1 MQLLIKKILRN
12 SKISKIKN
20 FLGINPIHMSLSG
33 IDSSASVS
41 DAFCWRTDCNF
52 TTTFKY
58 SDLLNLF
65 YNIKDS
71 YVEIFIYS
79 KNNDLIKKI
88 IFNNL
93 NFSNKLN
100 INQELLDGIQDY
112 GVFYIFHRLNNKTE
126 NNFILSNRCYLGFSQ
141 NNNLSSFVHGNT
153 LAKYKNLTND
163 NENSDIVKTTLLIN
177 NNYRVQN
184 YFDKFDKSEI
194 FLSNPTSKKITFYI
208 KEKKFILEKGCSIII
223 NVTNEK
229 EINIKSNCLFFRPLI
244 FNYKGQYI
252 DVYHG

>member
-12 SKISKIKN
+12 SKILKIKN

-33 IDSSASVS
+33 IN
-41 DAFCWRTDCNF
+41 FNF

-58 SDLLNLF
+58 SDLPNLF

-79 KNNDLIKKI
+79 KKNDLIKKI
-88 IFNNL
+88 IFDNL

-100 INQELLDGIQDY
+100 INRELLNGVQDY

-153 LAKYKNLTND
+153 LAKYKNLANN
-163 NENSDIVKTTLLIN
+163 NENTDIVKTTLLTN

-194 FLSNPTSKKITFYI
+194 FLSNPTSKKIKFYI

-223 NVTNEK
+223 DVTNEK

>member
-12 SKISKIKN
+12 NKIIKIKN

-163 NENSDIVKTTLLIN
+163 NENSDIVKTTLLTN

>member
-12 SKISKIKN
+12 SKILKIKN

-33 IDSSASVS
+33 IGSASVS
-41 DAFCWRTDCNF
+41 DAFCWRTDFNF

-58 SDLLNLF
+58 SDLPNLF

-79 KNNDLIKKI
+79 KKNDLIKKI
-88 IFNNL
+88 IFDNL

-100 INQELLDGIQDY
+100 INRELLNGVQDY

-153 LAKYKNLTND
+153 LAKYKNLANN
-163 NENSDIVKTTLLIN
+163 NENTDIVKTTLLTN

-194 FLSNPTSKKITFYI
+194 FLSNPTSKKIKFYI

-223 NVTNEK
+223 DVTNEK

>member
-12 SKISKIKN
+12 NKILKIKN

-88 IFNNL
+88 IFSNL

-100 INQELLDGIQDY
+100 INQELLNGIQDY

-194 FLSNPTSKKITFYI
+194 FLSNPTSKKIKFYI

-223 NVTNEK
+223 DVTNEK

>member
-1 MQLLIKKILRN
+1 MQLLIKKILGN
-12 SKISKIKN
+12 SKISKIKS

-33 IDSSASVS
+33 IGSSASVS

-52 TTTFKY
+52 ATTFKF
-58 SDLLNLF
+58 SDLPNLF

-71 YVEIFIYS
+71 YVEIFFYS

-88 IFNNL
+88 VFSNL

-100 INQELLDGIQDY
+100 INQELLNGTQDY
-112 GVFYIFHRLNNKTE
+112 GVFYIFHRLNNKTKDK
-126 NNFILSNRCYLGFSQ
+126 FILSNRCYLGFSQ

-153 LAKYKNLTND
+153 LAKYKNLTDN
-163 NENSDIVKTTLLIN
+163 NENTDIVKTTFLIN

-194 FLSNPTSKKITFYI
+194 FLSNPTSKKIIFYI
-208 KEKKFILEKGCSIII
+208 KEKKFYLEKGCSIII
-223 NVTNEK
+223 DVTNEK
-229 EINIKSNCLFFRPLI
+229 EINIKSNCLFFRPLV

>member
-1 MQLLIKKILRN
+1 MKLLINKIFRNKKIL
-12 SKISKIKN
+12 KIKN
-20 FLGINPIHMSLSG
+20 FLDINPDHMSLSG

-41 DAFCWRTDCNF
+41 DAFCWRTDSNF
-52 TTTFKY
+52 ATTFKY
-58 SDLLNLF
+58 SDLPNLF

-71 YVEIFIYS
+71 YVEIFFYS
-79 KNNDLIKKI
+79 KNNDLIKKL
-88 IFNNL
+88 IFDNL

-100 INQELLDGIQDY
+100 INQELLNGVQDY

-163 NENSDIVKTTLLIN
+163 NENTDIVKTTLLIN

-208 KEKKFILEKGCSIII
+208 KDKKFFLKRGCSIII
-223 NVTNEK
+223 DVTNEK
-229 EINIKSNCLFFRPLI
+229 EINIKSNCLFFRPLV
-244 FNYKGQYI
+244 FNYKEEYI